1 MGVRIQIPCLSHRLS
16 LPGLTWRLILPV
28 VNVLKANWHY
38 SGSAGGS
45 PPYLF
50 TIDSIN
56 GTFSQGEGLLLDPGN
71 WSISVVDA
79 LGCTF
84 DTTIVMP
91 DRQDLDLVVPQE
103 VWVQYGDSGLIELN
117 INFPSSSVDTVL
129 WNPGIW
135 LTPTSDPLVWYTH
148 APLALQYQITVETID
163 GCEAKGLVQVLIDN
177 DPVLF
182 VPNVFSP
189 NLLKT
194 ASTIDSFHSPDRVL

>member
-1 MGVRIQIPCLSHRLS
+1 
-16 LPGLTWRLILPV
+16 
-28 VNVLKANWHY
+28 
-38 SGSAGGS
+38 
-45 PPYLF
+45 
-50 TIDSIN
+50 
-56 GTFSQGEGLLLDPGN
+56 
-71 WSISVVDA
+71 VVDA

-91 DRQDLDLVVPQE
+91 DRSDLNLIVPQE

-129 WNPGIW
+129 WNPEIW
-135 LTPTSDPLVWYTH
+135 ITPTSDPLVWYTH
-148 APLALQYQITVETID
+148 APLALQYQITVETIH

-189 NLLKT
+189 NSEDGINDRFFPFSRPGTVKRILSMAIYDRWGTRLFFNEDFPPDDAAYGWDGSFRSNRLNPAVFVWVIEAELNTGEIILIKGDVTLL
-194 ASTIDSFHSPDRVL
+194 